1 VTAPPDVRAAAASGA
16 ADAATGGRA
25 GAAAPAAAPAPP
37 LGVVVAGLAFRNPVV
52 LASGTAGYG
61 HELADVID
69 FARVGGMATKAVSVA
84 PRAGNAA
91 PRVAEFPG
99 GMINAVGL
107 ANPGL
112 DAVRAEHL
120 PRLAECA
127 RGARVLVNVVGF
139 AADEFARVV
148 AGLDDAPGVDGFEL
162 NVSCP
167 NVKAGGMEFGADPAA
182 LAAVVRGAR
191 QATRRPLFVKL
202 SPALPDVA
210 RTAAIAA
217 DAGADAVTLTNTMP
231 GLVIDTRRR
240 RPALGF
246 GSGGASGAGLLP
258 VGVLAT
264 WKVRRA
270 TALPVLGL
278 GGVRSADDALQYLM
292 AGASLVGVGTASM
305 QDPRTPERIARDLAR
320 WCEREGVRSL
330 GEIVGALEWAP

>member
-1 VTAPPDVRAAAASGA
+1 MT
-16 ADAATGGRA
+16 
-25 GAAAPAAAPAPP
+25 
-37 LGVVVAGLAFRNPVV
+37 VAGLAFRNPVV

-61 HELADVID
+61 HELADVLD
-69 FARVGGMATKAVSVA
+69 LARVGGVATKAVSVE
-84 PRAGNAA
+84 PRQGNAA

-112 DAVRAEHL
+112 EAVRAHHL

-127 RGARVLVNVVGF
+127 AGARVLVNVVGF
-139 AADEFARVV
+139 AVDEFATVV
-148 AGLDDAPGVDGFEL
+148 AGLDGTPGVDGFEL

-167 NVKAGGMEFGADPAA
+167 NVKAGGMEFGADPVA

-191 QATRRPLFVKL
+191 AATRRPLFVKL

-210 RTAAIAA
+210 RTAGIAA

-231 GLVIDTRRR
+231 GLVIDTQRR

-278 GGVRSADDALQYLM
+278 GGVRTADDALQYLM
-292 AGASLVGVGTASM
+292 AGASLVGVGTAGM
-305 QDPRTPERIARDLAR
+305 QDPRAPGRIARDLDR
-320 WCEREGVRSL
+320 WCARQGVRT
-330 GEIVGALEWAP
+330 IADVVGALEWAP

>member
-1 VTAPPDVRAAAASGA
+1 MTAPPDAA
-16 ADAATGGRA
+16 RA
-25 GAAAPAAAPAPP
+25 GATHTAVPAPPARPPAPAPP

-61 HELADVID
+61 HELADVVD
-69 FARVGGMATKAVSVA
+69 FARLGGIATKAVSVA

-120 PRLAECA
+120 PRLAACA
-127 RGARVLVNVVGF
+127 RGTRVLVNVVGF
-139 AADEFARVV
+139 AVDEFATVV
-148 AGLDDAPGVDGFEL
+148 AGLDGAPGVDGFEL

-182 LAAVVRGAR
+182 LTAVVRGAR
-191 QATRRPLFVKL
+191 AATRRPLFVKL

-210 RTAAIAA
+210 RTAALAA

-305 QDPRTPERIARDLAR
+305 QDPRAPERIARDLAR
-320 WCEREGVRSL
+320 WCAREGVRSVD
-330 GEIVGALEWAP
+330 EVIGALEWSP

>member
-1 VTAPPDVRAAAASGA
+1 VTAPITAPAPGA
-16 ADAATGGRA
+16 GRA
-25 GAAAPAAAPAPP
+25 VTTTEAAPAPP
-37 LGVVVAGLAFRNPVV
+37 LGVIAAGLAFRNPVV

-61 HELADVID
+61 HELADVVDLGAI
-69 FARVGGMATKAVSVA
+69 GGIVTKAVSLA

-112 DAVRAEHL
+112 DLVRREHL
-120 PRLAECA
+120 PRLATCA
-127 RGARVLVNVVGF
+127 SGARVLVNVVGF
-139 AADEFARVV
+139 AVHEFAEVV

-167 NVKAGGMEFGADPAA
+167 NVKAGGMEFGADAAA
-182 LAAVVRGAR
+182 LTAVVRGAR
-191 QATRRPLFVKL
+191 AATRRPIFVKL

-210 RTAAIAA
+210 RAAALA
-217 DAGADAVTLTNTMP
+217 GDAGADAVTLTNTLP

-246 GSGGASGAGLLP
+246 GSGGVSGAGLLP

-292 AGASLVGVGTASM
+292 AGASLVGVGTAAM
-305 QDPRTPERIARDLAR
+305 QDPRAPERIARDLAG
-320 WCEREGVRSL
+320 WCAREGVRSL
-330 GEIVGALEWAP
+330 DDVIGALEWAP